1 MSNVIETLLD
11 EGLYY
16 LEKERANI
24 TRDEK
29 IFEINK
35 KHINKHILDDI
46 FTADG
51 SILVLARYMIN
62 KIEKKKEEEEEA
74 NAKNNNNS
82 TDIWATFLNKQKAN
96 LYGGI

>member
-11 EGLYY
+11 EGLFY

-35 KHINKHILDDI
+35 EHINKHILDDI
-46 FTADG
+46 FKADG
-51 SILVLARYMIN
+51 SLQVLARYMIN
-62 KIEKKKEEEEEA
+62 KIEKKKE
-74 NAKNNNNS
+74 
-82 TDIWATFLNKQKAN
+82 TDQ
-96 LYGGI
+96 

>member
-24 TRDEK
+24 IRDEK

-35 KHINKHILDDI
+35 EFVNK
-46 FTADG
+46 
-51 SILVLARYMIN
+51 
-62 KIEKKKEEEEEA
+62 
-74 NAKNNNNS
+74 
-82 TDIWATFLNKQKAN
+82 
-96 LYGGI
+96 